1 MKRALNGIWTRDLLI
16 TNQVLY
22 QAELPRH
29 EWVNPS
35 ELIKSLTD
43 FGLLKKTIS
52 GIRGIFGEDLN
63 LKDVME
69 FTNNFSS
76 LIKSQKCVIGRDT
89 RPSGKIIQEIVSAVL
104 MKNGIDV
111 YDLGMV
117 PTPVVFRESR
127 KYGAGII
134 ISSSHNP
141 IEWNGMKFILEGRGI
156 NENELPKIVNKQEI
170 IKSKIGNIKKIKSTY
185 VEDARKII
193 GHIENSP
200 KIIIDNGGGAANDFA
215 VNLLKNIGCDVEIIN
230 QEILDSS
237 RGPDPTSDE
246 LTELT
251 ETSKNK
257 DIGFA
262 FDLDG
267 DRLVVVRK
275 GEKLTPDITLG
286 LGVVKSLELGY
297 KKFVLSLDTSVSI
310 EKFIKEKGGT
320 VVRSK
325 VGEANVIEE
334 MIKNDS
340 QAGGEG
346 SSAGFILPEFNYC
359 REGILTSGLIASM
372 LENSKFS
379 EIIKYMENYFQI
391 REKIKIDSN
400 YHDKIIENV
409 KNDLIKKYSKID
421 TRDGIK
427 VIMDDDT
434 WILIR
439 KSNTEDIIRIS
450 GESNNEEKCKK
461 IMNNTMEM
469 VKEYYDK
476 IKWK

>member
-1 MKRALNGIWTRDLLI
+1 
-16 TNQVLY
+16 
-22 QAELPRH
+22 
-29 EWVNPS
+29 
-35 ELIKSLTD
+35 
-43 FGLLKKTIS
+43 LKKTIS

-185 VEDARKII
+185 VEDARKVI

-200 KIIIDNGGGAANDFA
+200 KIIIDNGGGAAKDFA

-230 QEILDSS
+230 QEILDCS

-275 GEKLTPDITLG
+275 GEKQTPDITLG
-286 LGVVKSLELGY
+286 LGIVKSLELGY

-400 YHDKIIENV
+400 YHDKIIENI

-461 IMNNTMEM
+461 IINNTIEM

-476 IKWK
+476 IK

>member
-1 MKRALNGIWTRDLLI
+1 
-16 TNQVLY
+16 
-22 QAELPRH
+22 
-29 EWVNPS
+29 
-35 ELIKSLTD
+35 
-43 FGLLKKTIS
+43 
-52 GIRGIFGEDLN
+52 
-63 LKDVME
+63 
-69 FTNNFSS
+69 
-76 LIKSQKCVIGRDT
+76 
-89 RPSGKIIQEIVSAVL
+89 
-104 MKNGIDV
+104 
-111 YDLGMV
+111 MV

-230 QEILDSS
+230 QEILECS

-310 EKFIKEKGGT
+310 EKFIKEKGGI
-320 VVRSK
+320 VVRLS
-325 VGEANVIEE
+325 
-334 MIKNDS
+334 
-340 QAGGEG
+340 
-346 SSAGFILPEFNYC
+346 
-359 REGILTSGLIASM
+359 LIH
-372 LENSKFS
+372 
-379 EIIKYMENYFQI
+379 I
-391 REKIKIDSN
+391 
-400 YHDKIIENV
+400 
-409 KNDLIKKYSKID
+409 
-421 TRDGIK
+421 
-427 VIMDDDT
+427 
-434 WILIR
+434 
-439 KSNTEDIIRIS
+439 
-450 GESNNEEKCKK
+450 
-461 IMNNTMEM
+461 
-469 VKEYYDK
+469 
-476 IKWK
+476 

>member
-1 MKRALNGIWTRDLLI
+1 
-16 TNQVLY
+16 
-22 QAELPRH
+22 
-29 EWVNPS
+29 
-35 ELIKSLTD
+35 
-43 FGLLKKTIS
+43 LKKTIS

-185 VEDARKII
+185 VEDARKVI

-200 KIIIDNGGGAANDFA
+200 KIIIDNGGGAAKDFA

-230 QEILDSS
+230 QEILDCS

-275 GEKLTPDITLG
+275 GEKQTPDITLG
-286 LGVVKSLELGY
+286 LGIVKSLELGY

-325 VGEANVIEE
+325 VGEANVIEA

-400 YHDKIIENV
+400 YHDKIIENI

-461 IMNNTMEM
+461 IINNTIEM

-476 IKWK
+476 IK